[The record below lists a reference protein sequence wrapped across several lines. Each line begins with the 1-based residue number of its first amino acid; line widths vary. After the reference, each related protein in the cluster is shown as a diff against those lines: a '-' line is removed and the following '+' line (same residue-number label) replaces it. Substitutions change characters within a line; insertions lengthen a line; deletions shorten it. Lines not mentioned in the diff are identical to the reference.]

1 MRTTRELIV
10 RNEID
15 DLQKVAEFVESL
27 GEEFH
32 LEMMMVMNMNLA
44 LEEIISNI
52 MLYAYPEKMEEYIS
66 IRFIE
71 TNGAYVF
78 TISDSGVEFDPLE
91 MKTPDISLSAEERAI
106 GGLGIFLVRQL
117 MDEVV
122 YDRIENK
129 NVLTMKKNK

>member
-122 YDRIENK
+122 YERIENK